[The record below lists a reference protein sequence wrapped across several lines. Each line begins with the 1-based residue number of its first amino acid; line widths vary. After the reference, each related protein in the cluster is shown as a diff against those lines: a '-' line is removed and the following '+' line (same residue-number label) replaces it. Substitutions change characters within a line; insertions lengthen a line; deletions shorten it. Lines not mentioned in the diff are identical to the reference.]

1 VQCIMRAP
9 REIDDSL
16 IRIDTSRTIHSLW
29 LGDVESDAQCELLF
43 PAGLPGFEE
52 ERRMVPVEIPAQ
64 RPLVYLQ
71 SVERA
76 EICFV
81 ALPVY
86 VIDPAFQLLI
96 SDEDR
101 SILDLPGDCDPVIGA
116 DVLCLALLMPSG
128 RSVQANTHASIVINL
143 HNRRGVQCVPANGL
157 RSRFRRLE
165 DSGWTTLC

>member
-1 VQCIMRAP
+1 MPSIMP
-9 REIDDSL
+9 PPPKIDDSG
-16 IRIDTSRTIHSLW
+16 TIHSPW
-29 LGDVESDAQCELLF
+29 LGDVESDPRCELLF
-43 PAGLPGFEE
+43 PAGLPGFEDQ
-52 ERRMVPVEIPAQ
+52 RRMVPVEIPAQ

-86 VIDPAFQLLI
+86 VIDPAFRLRI

-101 SILDLPGDCDPVIGA
+101 SILDLPEGYDPVIGA

-128 RSVQANTHASIVINL
+128 RSVQANTNAPVVINL
-143 HNRRGVQCVPANGL
+143 HNSRGIQSIATDRAAGY
-157 RSRFRRLE
+157 FRL
-165 DSGWTTLC
+165 DPSGRWEARC

>member
-1 VQCIMRAP
+1 MPPP

-16 IRIDTSRTIHSLW
+16 VQAAAARTIHSPW

-43 PAGLPGFEE
+43 PAGLPGFEDQ
-52 ERRMVPVEIPAQ
+52 RRIVPVEIPAQ

-96 SDEDR
+96 CDDDR
-101 SILDLPGDCDPVIGA
+101 SILDLPEDCDPVIGV
-116 DVLCLALLMPSG
+116 DVLCLALLMRSG

-143 HNRRGVQCVPANGL
+143 HNRRGVQCVPADGL

-165 DSGWTTLC
+165 DSGWTTQC

>member
-1 VQCIMRAP
+1 MPSITPPP
-9 REIDDSL
+9 REIDDS
-16 IRIDTSRTIHSLW
+16 RTIHSPW
-29 LGDVESDAQCELLF
+29 LGDVESDPQCELLF
-43 PAGLPGFEE
+43 PAGLPGFEDQT
-52 ERRMVPVEIPAQ
+52 RMMPIEIPAQ

-86 VIDPAFQLLI
+86 VIDPAFQLRI

-101 SILDLPGDCDPVIGA
+101 SILELPEDCDPVIGA

-128 RSVQANTHASIVINL
+128 HSVQANTNAAIVINL
-143 HNRRGVQCVPANGL
+143 HNRRGVQCVPPDGL
-157 RSRFRRLE
+157 SSRFRLLG
-165 DSGWTTLC
+165 DSGWTALC

>member
-1 VQCIMRAP
+1 M
-9 REIDDSL
+9 E
-16 IRIDTSRTIHSLW
+16 TIHSPW
-29 LGDVESDAQCELLF
+29 LGEVESDPGCELLF
-43 PAGLPGFEE
+43 PAGLPGFEDQ
-52 ERRMVPVEIPAQ
+52 RRLLPVEIPAQ

-86 VIDPAFQLLI
+86 VIDPAFQLRM

-101 SILDLPGDCDPVIGA
+101 SILELPEDCDPVIGA

-128 RSVQANTHASIVINL
+128 HSVQANTNASIVINL
-143 HNRRGVQCVPANGL
+143 HNRRGVQCVPPDGL
-157 RSRFRRLE
+157 SLRFRLLGDR
-165 DSGWTTLC
+165 GWTALC

>member
-1 VQCIMRAP
+1 MAP
-9 REIDDSL
+9 PMEKNA
-16 IRIDTSRTIHSLW
+16 SRTIHSPW
-29 LGDVESDAQCELLF
+29 LGDVESDPQCELLF
-43 PAGLPGFEE
+43 PAGLPGFEDQ
-52 ERRMVPVEIPAQ
+52 RRMVPVEIPAQ

-86 VIDPAFQLLI
+86 VIDPAFQLRI

-101 SILDLPGDCDPVIGA
+101 SILELPEDCGPLIGV

-128 RSVQANTHASIVINL
+128 DSVQANTNASIVINL
-143 HNRRGVQCVPANGL
+143 HNRRAVQCVPPDGL
-157 RSRFRRLE
+157 SSRFRVLDER
-165 DSGWTTLC
+165 GWTPLC

>member
-1 VQCIMRAP
+1 MAPP
-9 REIDDSL
+9 REVDD
-16 IRIDTSRTIHSLW
+16 SRTIHSPW
-29 LGDVESDAQCELLF
+29 LGDVVLNPQCELFF
-43 PAGLPGFEE
+43 PSGLPGFEDQC
-52 ERRMVPVEIPAQ
+52 RIVPFEIPVQ

-86 VIDPAFQLLI
+86 VIDPAFQLRI

-101 SILDLPGDCDPVIGA
+101 SILELPEDCDLVIGA

-128 RSVQANTHASIVINL
+128 RSVKANTNASIVINL
-143 HNRRGVQCVPANGL
+143 HNRRAVQCVPPHGL
-157 RSRFRRLE
+157 SSRFRLLDER
-165 DSGWTTLC
+165 GWTALC